1 MEILILFGLIL
12 LNGAF
17 AMSEIAIVTSRQ
29 ARLQQRRDGGSAG
42 AAMAMR
48 LLDSPGPF
56 LSTVQVGITTIGIL
70 SGAFG
75 ENLIAERL
83 RDIFAGHPALAPHSQ
98 ALATGVMVM
107 VVTYCAVVFGEL
119 VPKRLAL
126 INPEGIASLV
136 ARPMLLL
143 SRLAHPLVVLLD
155 QSSNLLLRLLGAR
168 PTQQAPVSEEEIRIL
183 LQQGTTAGV
192 FRPSE
197 QAMVDNVF
205 RLDALRVTDIMTQRR
220 DVLVLDLADAAEA
233 NRGKLLDGRFETMPL
248 CRGGLEEVVGMIDA
262 KHLLALTVRD
272 GRPIALEESAQPP
285 LFVPASISAAQLLAK
300 LQARNRHA
308 ALVVDEYGSVEGLV
322 TMTDVTRAIIGHVPG
337 TEPAN
342 GDEAVQREDGSW
354 LFDGL
359 LPIERA
365 WPMLQ
370 LALRTSPGS
379 SSPYR
384 TLAGFVM
391 DKLGRVPR
399 VGDHFEHRGWR
410 FEVVDMD
417 GHRIDRILASPVKGA
432 GS

>member
-1 MEILILFGLIL
+1 MEILFLFGLIL
-12 LNGAF
+12 LNGVF
-17 AMSEIAIVTSRQ
+17 AMSEIAVVSSRQ

-75 ENLIAERL
+75 ENLIADRL
-83 RDIFAGHPALAPHSQ
+83 REVFDGYPALAPHSQ
-98 ALATGVMVM
+98 VLATTVMVIL
-107 VVTYCAVVFGEL
+107 VTYCAVVFGEL

-143 SRLAHPLVVLLD
+143 SRLAHPLVILLD
-155 QSSNLLLRLLGAR
+155 QSSNLLLRLLGVKSTR
-168 PTQQAPVSEEEIRIL
+168 EAPVSEEEIRIL
-183 LQQGTTAGV
+183 LQQGTSAGV

-220 DVLVLDLADAAEA
+220 DVLVLDLSDDASA
-233 NRGKLLDGRFETMPL
+233 NRAKLLHGRFETMPL
-248 CRGGLEEVVGMIDA
+248 CRGGLEQVIGMIDA

-272 GRPIALEESAQPP
+272 GEPVALEESAHPP
-285 LFVPASISAAQLLAK
+285 LFVPDSISAAQLLAK

-322 TMTDVTRAIIGHVPG
+322 TMTDVVRAIIGHVPG

-342 GDEAVQREDGSW
+342 GDDAVQRDDGSW
-354 LFDGL
+354 LLDGL

-365 WPMLQ
+365 WPMLELTLQ
-370 LALRTSPGS
+370 PGPGGS
-379 SSPYR
+379 GPYR

-399 VGDHFEHRGWR
+399 VGDHFDHRGWR

-417 GHRIDRILASPVKGA
+417 GHRIDRILASPRQVEE
-432 GS
+432 S